1 MHPTELIEYLLV
13 AVVVFLIFATSYVFH
28 GKWRTMIRLLAVL
41 CILTYAVFYAI
52 RPSLIESRLA
62 ADVVIL
68 EDELEERYPN
78 ETFTVTTIPF
88 RTEGYES
95 TNPYTIYVTFSSEPD
110 AEYYYQ
116 VTDEGEVEQRGFS
129 STIEGKIDFQHL
141 GK

>member
-1 MHPTELIEYLLV
+1 MHPIELIEHLLV
-13 AVVVFLIFATSYVFH
+13 AVVVFLMFAASYGFR
-28 GKWRTMIRLLAVL
+28 GKWRKMIRLLAVL
-41 CILTYAVFYAI
+41 CIIAYAVFYAI
-52 RPSLIESRLA
+52 RPSLIEERVA

-95 TNPYTIYVTFSSEPD
+95 TDPYTIYVTFSSEPD

-116 VTDEGEVEQRGFS
+116 VTDQGEIEQRGFS
-129 STIEGKIDFQHL
+129 STIEGKMDFQHF

>member
-1 MHPTELIEYLLV
+1 VHPIELIEHLLV
-13 AVVVFLIFATSYVFH
+13 AVVVFLMFAASYGFR
-28 GKWRTMIRLLAVL
+28 GKWRKMIRLLAVL
-41 CILTYAVFYAI
+41 CIIAYAVFYAI
-52 RPSLIESRLA
+52 RPSLIEERVA

-95 TNPYTIYVTFSSEPD
+95 TDPYTIYVTFSSEPD

-116 VTDEGEVEQRGFS
+116 VTDQGEIEQRGFS
-129 STIEGKIDFQHL
+129 STIEGKMDFQHF

>member
-1 MHPTELIEYLLV
+1 
-13 AVVVFLIFATSYVFH
+13 
-28 GKWRTMIRLLAVL
+28 MIRLLTVI
-41 CILTYAVFYAI
+41 CIITYAVFYAI
-52 RPSLIESRLA
+52 RPFLIESRLT
-62 ADVVIL
+62 ADVIIL
-68 EDELEERYPN
+68 EDKLKERHPN

-110 AEYYYQ
+110 SEYYYQ

-129 STIEGKIDFQHL
+129 STIEGKIDFHHL

>member
-1 MHPTELIEYLLV
+1 M
-13 AVVVFLIFATSYVFH
+13 FAASYGFR
-28 GKWRTMIRLLAVL
+28 GKWRKMIRLLAVL
-41 CILTYAVFYAI
+41 CIIAYAVFYAI
-52 RPSLIESRLA
+52 RPSLIEERVA

-95 TNPYTIYVTFSSEPD
+95 TDPYTIYVTFSSEPD

-116 VTDEGEVEQRGFS
+116 VTDQGEIEQRGFS
-129 STIEGKIDFQHL
+129 STIEGKMDFQHF